1 MGLSLYPKCPDCG
14 TETGNQYKFNVAV
27 IGDSNCRF
35 CKAKLVPRFNQQW
48 PLRIAL
54 ALIASGM
61 TQLAFANGIF
71 GFAVDDGIVSAISI
85 IFALVAIRVVDCFVQ
100 PKSFGRL

>member
-1 MGLSLYPKCPDCG
+1 
-14 TETGNQYKFNVAV
+14 
-27 IGDSNCRF
+27 
-35 CKAKLVPRFNQQW
+35 
-48 PLRIAL
+48 
-54 ALIASGM
+54 M

-71 GFAVDDGIVSAISI
+71 GIAVDDGIVSAISI